1 MLKFKTIWGRIRYRL
16 DTELLPGSGTL
27 KKRKGIQNKSFRIH
41 STACLCWMFRYLLGP
56 LGQLNITA
64 KDLQGNNKT

>member
-1 MLKFKTIWGRIRYRL
+1 MLKLKTIWGRIRYRL

-41 STACLCWMFRYLLGP
+41 STACLCWIPKIPTQFGDVSGAASGL
-56 LGQLNITA
+56 
-64 KDLQGNNKT
+64 